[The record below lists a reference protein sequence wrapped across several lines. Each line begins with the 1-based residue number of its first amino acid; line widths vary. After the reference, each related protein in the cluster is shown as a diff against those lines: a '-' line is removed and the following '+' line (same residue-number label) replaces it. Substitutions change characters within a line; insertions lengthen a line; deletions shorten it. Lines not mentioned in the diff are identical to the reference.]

1 MNIRPLKGFAMPF
14 ALILG
19 VTGGSLAYAQA
30 TSESSDSSG
39 EDEVVLEKFEVTGSR
54 IARLDVETPN
64 PVVSMSAGN
73 IEAMGFPTLAEAVR
87 ALPFNSG
94 QALTPTDAGTSFTP
108 GVSSFNL
115 RGLGNNSTL
124 VLVNGRR
131 AVPYASPGFDGNQTV
146 FDLNSIPEAAI
157 DSVDILK
164 DGGSALYGS
173 DAVAGVVN
181 FRMKKNYIGAETSFE
196 VGDYFDTGG
205 MLKRASIAVGTVGAK
220 TTMFTSLSWMEQDSV
235 FSRDLPWSE
244 DADKTDLADGY
255 GRYEVNDG
263 GLEAA
268 GFSSVDE
275 YVAGI
280 GFTNPTD
287 DGWWDNRSSRG
298 FPGYLRPPS
307 GGSFTF
313 DQPTDNPTLANSVQ
327 GSNLYNYNE
336 TNGLLPEVERMN
348 LFTTIDHEIT
358 DHLTLF
364 AELSYS
370 RSDAVTYAAAA
381 PVDIES
387 SRGLDE
393 EDPLVYPAYNPFNI
407 TGEDVTTGRRRLVEL
422 ANRIS
427 DVTSDTPRFVVGL
440 RGDLEQTGGFFEEWD
455 WESAVMYSKNTVK
468 NISRNAAVDSR
479 FQQAFNGLTRL
490 GDGSL
495 DWDPTTPLDQR
506 VYFNWFGLN
515 EPAFADY
522 IATNNPEVSTLEYR
536 MLDVKIGGPVM
547 DLPGG
552 QAGVSFGAEHRAEEM
567 SNVRTD
573 LNATANILGGSEGTG
588 FEGSRDLTSFFGEV
602 SLPFHEMVELQVA
615 GRYESYSDDGF
626 DQKIRPKVAGKFQPV
641 DWMIFRASYA
651 ESFKAPDLSYLYS
664 AGLTTF
670 SSNQVVDPVTGNVI
684 DQIQVKGGGD
694 PNLKPEITDTYF
706 VGISFEPEGVLDG
719 LSLSV
724 DYFFFD
730 QQNMLAQLSDIYTY
744 AEFLQEEFNGNPT
757 FAGKVTRNPNTN
769 EVLFISDNY
778 ANISVAE
785 YKGYDLD
792 IRYTWDTNTMGRFSA
807 GVMATYLDSYSV
819 DGDEQVGGYL
829 VAEWNGNANFYWS
842 YKDWELNAFVVYR
855 GERTRSLSFGNIY
868 TADDQLFL
876 VYDVKAQTN
885 LNLSAT
891 YSGFEKT
898 KITLGVNNAL
908 NEDPP
913 LDGFDPLGTTPG
925 VNDALPAYWYMRITR
940 EF

>member
-1 MNIRPLKGFAMPF
+1 MNIRPFKGFAIPF

-19 VTGGSLAYAQA
+19 VTGGSVAFAQA
-30 TSESSDSSG
+30 TNESSNSS

-54 IARLDVETPN
+54 IARLDIETPN

-73 IEAMGFPTLAEAVR
+73 IEAMGFPTLADAVR
-87 ALPFNSG
+87 ALPFNNG
-94 QALTPTDAGTSFTP
+94 QALVPTDAGTSFTP

-131 AVPYASPGFDGNQTV
+131 AVPYAAPGFDGNQTV
-146 FDLNSIPEAAI
+146 FDLNSIPESAI

-181 FRMKKNYIGAETSFE
+181 FRMKKNYVGAEASFE

-205 MLKRASIAVGTVGAK
+205 MLKRASVTVGTVGAK
-220 TTMFTSLSWMEQDSV
+220 TSMFTSLSWMEQDSV
-235 FSRDLPWSE
+235 FSRDLPWSRN
-244 DADKTDLADGY
+244 ADKTELAEGY

-268 GFSSVDE
+268 GFDTVDE

-280 GFTNPTD
+280 GFSNPTE

-307 GGSFTF
+307 GGTFSFA
-313 DQPTDNPTLANSVQ
+313 QPTSNPTLA
-327 GSNLYNYNE
+327 GSTSARNFYNYNE
-336 TNGLLPEVERMN
+336 TNGLLPEVERFN
-348 LFTTIDHEIT
+348 LFTTLDHEIT
-358 DHLTLF
+358 EHLSLF
-364 AELSYS
+364 AELSYT

-387 SRGLDE
+387 SRGLDPA
-393 EDPLVYPAYNPFNI
+393 DPLVYPDFNPFNI
-407 TGEDVTTGRRRLVEL
+407 TGENVTTGRRRLVEL

-427 DVTSDTPRFVVGL
+427 DVSSTTPRFVVGL
-440 RGDLEQTGGFFEEWD
+440 RGDLEQVGGFFEEWN
-455 WESAVMYSKNTVK
+455 WETALMYSKNTVE

-522 IATNNPEVSTLEYR
+522 IAVDNPNVSTLEYR
-536 MLDVKIGGPVM
+536 MVDFRIDGPVM

-552 QAGVSFGAEHRAEEM
+552 QVGVAFGGEHRAEEM
-567 SNVRTD
+567 NDIQTD

-588 FEGSRDLTSFFGEV
+588 FAGSRDLTSFYGEV
-602 SLPFHEMVELQVA
+602 NLPFHEMVEVQLA

-626 DQKIRPKVAGKFQPV
+626 DQKIRPKVAGKFRPF
-641 DWMIFRASYA
+641 DWVILRASYA

-670 SSNQVVDPVTGNVI
+670 SSNQVVDPVTSTVI

-694 PNLKPEITDTYF
+694 PNLKPELTDTYYA
-706 VGISFEPEGVLDG
+706 GISFEPGGKFDG
-719 LSLSV
+719 LSISF

-730 QQNMLAQLSDIYTY
+730 QTNMLAQLSDIFSY

-757 FAGKVTRNPNTN
+757 FAGKVTRNPVTN

-778 ANISVAE
+778 ANISTAE
-785 YKGYDLD
+785 YKGYDID
-792 IRYTWDTNTMGRFSA
+792 IRYSWDTNTMGSFSA
-807 GVMATYLDSYSV
+807 GVAATYLDSYSI
-819 DGDEQVGGYL
+819 DGSEQVGGYL
-829 VAEWNGNANFYWS
+829 TAEWNGTANFGWS
-842 YKDWELNAFVVYR
+842 YKDWNVNAFAVYR

-876 VYDVKAQTN
+876 VYDVKAQIN

-891 YSGFEKT
+891 YSGFEKM
-898 KITLGVNNAL
+898 KITVGLNNAL

-925 VNDALPAYWYMRITR
+925 VNDALPAYWYMRLTR